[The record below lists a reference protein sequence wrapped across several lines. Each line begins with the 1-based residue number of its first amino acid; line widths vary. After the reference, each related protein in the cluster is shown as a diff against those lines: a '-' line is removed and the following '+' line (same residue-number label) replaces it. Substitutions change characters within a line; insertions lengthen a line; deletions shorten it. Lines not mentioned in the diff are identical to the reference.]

1 MDMTGE
7 RLIPAPRAA
16 VWQALNDI
24 DVLKASIPGCQ
35 EITRTSEN
43 EMTAKVGLRIGPVSA
58 AFSGKVQLSD
68 LDPPNGYT
76 ISGEGSGG
84 VAGFAKGGAKVR
96 LADADAGATRL
107 AYDVSAQVGG
117 KIAQLGARLI
127 DSTARQL
134 ADQFFDRF
142 SREVE
147 ARNAPPPSP
156 EAEAEAAPV
165 APPAPGARRPV
176 EAAPAG
182 LSLFDLIPQEPLGLP
197 RVAWIG
203 IGVQG
208 VIMLL
213 LFGSYLR

>member
-16 VWQALNDI
+16 VWSALNDVE
-24 DVLKASIPGCQ
+24 VLKASIPGCQ
-35 EITRTSEN
+35 EITKTSET
-43 EMTAKVGLRIGPVSA
+43 EMAAKVGLKIGPVSA
-58 AFSGKVQLSD
+58 NFTGKVQLSD
-68 LDPPNGYT
+68 IDPPNGYT

-96 LADADAGATRL
+96 LAEAEAGATKL

-127 DSTARQL
+127 DSTAKQL

-142 SREVE
+142 VQQVV
-147 ARNAPPPSP
+147 ARQAPD
-156 EAEAEAAPV
+156 AAAAP
-165 APPAPGARRPV
+165 APRMAT
-176 EAAPAG
+176 APAG
-182 LSLFDLIPQEPLGLP
+182 LSMLDLIPREPMGLP
-197 RVAWIG
+197 RIAWAG
-203 IGVQG
+203 MAVQL

-213 LFGSYLR
+213 LFGSYLH

>member
-16 VWQALNDI
+16 VWSALNDVE
-24 DVLKASIPGCQ
+24 VLKASIPGCQ
-35 EITRTSEN
+35 EITKTSET
-43 EMTAKVGLRIGPVSA
+43 EMAAKVGLKIGPVSA
-58 AFSGKVQLSD
+58 NFTGKVQLSD
-68 LDPPNGYT
+68 IDPPNGYT

-96 LADADAGATRL
+96 LADAEAGSTKL

-127 DSTARQL
+127 DSTAKQL

-142 SREVE
+142 VQQVV
-147 ARNAPPPSP
+147 ARQAPD
-156 EAEAEAAPV
+156 AAAAP
-165 APPAPGARRPV
+165 APRMAT
-176 EAAPAG
+176 APAG
-182 LSLFDLIPQEPLGLP
+182 LSMLDLIPREPMGLP
-197 RVAWIG
+197 RIAWAG
-203 IGVQG
+203 MAVQL

-213 LFGSYLR
+213 LFGSYLH